1 MIDQNVDQQGWFK
14 VIEHVSDLHK
24 HTANPGNKYYLS
36 LITEA
41 KVEIGDIILL
51 TEFILMKKYYIK
63 NPAQYSQIGEAAKDY
78 SVGTFG
84 H

>member
-51 TEFILMKKYYIK
+51 TEFYFNEKVLYQESSTIF
-63 NPAQYSQIGEAAKDY
+63 PDRGGS
-78 SVGTFG
+78 
-84 H
+84 